1 MAIRR
6 ERTRVRFSITNDIY
20 NIFKDRPELSRDY
33 VRENS
38 KNIVKQLAEI
48 LEHGRE
54 MFEDRIRLT
63 ILNNIDWYENV
74 SSFLE
79 NFSANICV

>member
-1 MAIRR
+1 MK
-6 ERTRVRFSITNDIY
+6 FL
-20 NIFKDRPELSRDY
+20 DRPELSKDY

-74 SSFLE
+74 SYTVN
-79 NFSANICV
+79 NFFH